1 MQLPKV
7 GELKRHI
14 DIYSLDTSPKD
25 ASDSTNNLTLKLHAW
40 AKVEVIGGVNY
51 WGSVQA
57 GYDVTHR
64 FIVRYMDGTRP
75 QDLTH
80 ATKVLYEGVW
90 YLVKRLTDMN
100 DAHRFTAL
108 ECEAQYGAS

>member
-1 MQLPKV
+1 
-7 GELKRHI
+7 
-14 DIYSLDTSPKD
+14 
-25 ASDSTNNLTLKLHAW
+25 
-40 AKVEVIGGVNY
+40 
-51 WGSVQA
+51 
-57 GYDVTHR
+57 
-64 FIVRYMDGTRP
+64 MDGTRP